1 MLEQPPTNSR
11 ALLNSPHDQPDPPPD
26 SSILPHMFIWQT
38 DRSEHETRD
47 RGVKKEFA

>member
-1 MLEQPPTNSR
+1 LR
-11 ALLNSPHDQPDPPPD
+11 LLNSSHALPALPLDPG
-26 SSILPHMFIWQT
+26 ILPHMFIWQT